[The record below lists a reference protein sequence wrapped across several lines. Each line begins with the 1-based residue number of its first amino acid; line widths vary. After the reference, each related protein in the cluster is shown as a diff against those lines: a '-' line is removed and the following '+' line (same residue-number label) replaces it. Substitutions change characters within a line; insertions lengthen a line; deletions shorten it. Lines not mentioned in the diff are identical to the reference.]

1 MNRKVN
7 NTNYNQNRNILFQ
20 VPKTEMT
27 LNAIPTSQSIN
38 LGMSQINPIISGNN
52 ALYNQYRNDTVRSPE
67 RKVYSP
73 TQISP
78 NYRSQN
84 IIPTKYLTTSYLPSK
99 VVTKNQQ
106 YSYNTYATVV
116 PMKSNYSSK
125 NVITNTNIIHEPQEF
140 YRPKSNPISTPIDN
154 ISYTSQEYIRNDY
167 QPLTQMQIE
176 TQNFNYDLNNIA
188 INELVEIP
196 QTNTYIENI
205 ITTTDN
211 KETEEF
217 VASSEDEIEG
227 TNNETFYDIGTQNK
241 NKNYYLNSPA
251 KVTPIQPIETEE
263 IIHQYIHN
271 SPVIQKKVDIFSPI
285 QSPLSNFETQSYNP
299 DKTIYRLE
307 AELASLRAENEI
319 FRKQILELNRIRVKA
334 EETRLLKEQVEQ
346 LSPLK
351 SQVEEM
357 ISMKS
362 QFSELND
369 LRKKVKELEQL
380 RAEVEKINA
389 EKNKKLKTSGI
400 KEKKVKKIRKTKK
413 EEKDKKSGKKEANKN
428 TEINTRINREELKY
442 KKSEK
447 QLEENKEETK
457 IMEQEEKT
465 GQNIVKGEIV
475 HNLEELEMLI
485 SNINISSNKMALNL
499 IYKASAD
506 SDRAIDFHKKCDEAK
521 STIVLI
527 ETDKGK
533 RFGGYTSV
541 SWKGNCKEKIDEDA
555 FIFSLDKMKT
565 YDIIPG
571 KKAIGCYPKFG
582 PVFLGCQIKI
592 NDNAFKRGGT
602 TFKKG
607 INYKTK
613 ADFELTDGDREFNV
627 KDVEVYEVIPH

>member
-27 LNAIPTSQSIN
+27 LNTIPTSQSIN

-78 NYRSQN
+78 NYRSKN

-99 VVTKNQQ
+99 VVTRNQQ

-116 PMKSNYSSK
+116 PMQNNYRSK

-140 YRPKSNPISTPIDN
+140 YTPKSNPISTPIDN

-176 TQNFNYDLNNIA
+176 TQNFNYDFNNIA
-188 INELVEIP
+188 TNEFVEIP

-271 SPVIQKKVDIFSPI
+271 SPVIQKKVGIFSPI

-565 YDIIPG
+565 YEIIPG

>member
-78 NYRSQN
+78 NYRSKN
-84 IIPTKYLTTSYLPSK
+84 IIPTKYLKTSYLPNK
-99 VVTKNQQ
+99 VVTRNQQ

-116 PMKSNYSSK
+116 PMQNNNRSK
-125 NVITNTNIIHEPQEF
+125 NIITNTNIIHEPQEF
-140 YRPKSNPISTPIDN
+140 YTPNSNPISTPIDN

-211 KETEEF
+211 KETEEI
-217 VASSEDEIEG
+217 VANSEDEIEG

-241 NKNYYLNSPA
+241 NKNYYLNSSA

-400 KEKKVKKIRKTKK
+400 KEKKVKKIRKSKK
-413 EEKDKKSGKKEANKN
+413 EEKDKKTGKKEVNKN

-447 QLEENKEETK
+447 QIEENKEETK
-457 IMEQEEKT
+457 IMEKEAKT
-465 GQNIVKGEIV
+465 EQNIVKGEIF

-485 SNINISSNKMALNL
+485 NNINISSNKMALNL

-565 YDIIPG
+565 YEIIPG